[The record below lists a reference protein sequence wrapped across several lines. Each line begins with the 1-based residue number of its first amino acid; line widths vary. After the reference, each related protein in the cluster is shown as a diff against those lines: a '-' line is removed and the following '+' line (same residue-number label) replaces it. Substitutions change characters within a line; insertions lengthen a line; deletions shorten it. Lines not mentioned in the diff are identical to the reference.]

1 MTDTETNPDVIDLS
15 ADFAQV
21 EDAERIDDPAGSV
34 DAADDLTV
42 QSHESVRPGIW
53 QLALPSI
60 LGNLSYT
67 IVGMVQT
74 KFVAGLGAEGLA
86 ALGAGQRIFFAMQ
99 AILMAVSA
107 GTTALVARSWGAG
120 DYQEASRV
128 TMASL
133 VLSACVALLVGLFG
147 IFFAGSVAGIFG
159 LDARTLDMATFNIQL
174 LSVFNVIFAAN
185 FILNAALRASGDA
198 WSPLWLSVGVN
209 ILNIPLLYAFVLGRW
224 GAPEMG
230 VAGTAMAVGL
240 AFLAGTGVLLTL
252 WMRQKFR
259 IKHIRG
265 GWWRKER
272 IRRLL
277 DIGYPAALEQVVFQ
291 LGFFIFLMIIGN
303 YYGTEA
309 FAAYNVGVNLLAV
322 CMTVGFGFAIAASTL
337 VGQNLG
343 AQDHLAAARS
353 GWRAL
358 SLAIIS
364 MGMLGVL
371 VILFADEL
379 ASFFLGDEPLTVTY
393 TVQFIYMLGAMMPL
407 MAVDFTIGGALRGAG
422 DTRFPLL
429 ATILGL
435 LVMRCGLAA
444 IATYLQLPV
453 VYVYAALIGDYV
465 LKGILLLWRFHRGKW
480 KTVVRN
486 EDLDYTNA

>member
-1 MTDTETNPDVIDLS
+1 MTDADSQPDTL
-15 ADFAQV
+15 
-21 EDAERIDDPAGSV
+21 DDP
-34 DAADDLTV
+34 DLEV
-42 QSHESVRPGIW
+42 PVHQGERPGIW

-67 IVGMVQT
+67 VVGMVQT

-86 ALGAGQRIFFAMQ
+86 AVGAGQRIFFAMQ

-133 VLSACVALLVGLFG
+133 VLSASVALVVGFFG

-159 LDARTLDMATFNIQL
+159 LDDRTLSMATFNIQL
-174 LSVFNVIFAAN
+174 LSMFNVIFAAN
-185 FILNAALRASGDA
+185 FILSAALRASGDA

-209 ILNIPLLYAFVLGRW
+209 LLNLPLLYAFVLGRW
-224 GAPEMG
+224 GAPELG

-240 AFLAGTGVLLTL
+240 SFMVGTSVLLFL
-252 WMRQKFR
+252 WIRQKFR

-265 GWWRKER
+265 GWWRRER
-272 IRRLL
+272 IKRLL
-277 DIGYPAALEQVVFQ
+277 DIGYPAALEQGVFQ
-291 LGFFIFLMIIGN
+291 VGFFIFLMLIGN

-309 FAAYNVGVNLLAV
+309 FAAYNVGVNMLAV
-322 CMTVGFGFAIAASTL
+322 CMTVGFGFSIAASTL
-337 VGQNLG
+337 IGQNLG
-343 AQDHLAAARS
+343 AEDPLAATRS

-364 MGMLGVL
+364 MGSLGVL
-371 VILFADEL
+371 IIIFANEL
-379 ASFFLGDEPLTVTY
+379 ASFFLGDEPLTVAY

-422 DTRFPLL
+422 DTRFPLM

-444 IATYLQLPV
+444 VATYLELPV
-453 VYVYAALIGDYV
+453 VYVYASLIGDYV
-465 LKGILLLWRFHRGKW
+465 LKGVLLLYRFHRGKW

-486 EDLDYTNA
+486 EELDFDRA